1 MRETLRHLVGVL
13 LVIVFWGFWGLWLSA
28 APLVGAANG
37 RTLVDAAKQANWDA
51 VRAALKQGVPVNE
64 RLGDGSTAL
73 HWAAHW
79 DNGEA
84 VAALIAAKA
93 NVNIVDDDGIGALAL
108 ACVNG
113 HAGIAE
119 ALLKAGA
126 NPNAARTSGET
137 PIMTAARTG
146 RVAVVRSLLTHGAD
160 PNAKE
165 HSKGQTALMW
175 AITQGH
181 NDVAKVLIDSGANV
195 HASTTGGF
203 LPLLFAAQQGNLGAV
218 KLLLDA
224 GANVNATAKDG
235 SDALIITLDSG
246 IRALYETDKP
256 NDKHQATALYL
267 LERGANPNSSAPGR
281 MPLHSA
287 VWTQQPDV
295 VKALLAKGADVNG
308 RLAKPMPKVGRALGG
323 AFRVNQTGATPFWL
337 AAHLADLPMMRLLV
351 AHGANPTLTSDD
363 GSTPL
368 MMAVGLD
375 NYEGW
380 ERHGIPFHGD
390 RAAQLRQYFEAAQY
404 ALEQGGDVN
413 AKSKTGLTALHA
425 AALTGGNDTLEHLV
439 SKGAEINAMDEKGR
453 SPLNVAEG
461 IFSGVFLMHAETA
474 ETIKKLGGARGTAEP
489 DQF

>member
-1 MRETLRHLVGVL
+1 MRKELSRLAARAAFGGL
-13 LVIVFWGFWGLWLSA
+13 LLA
-28 APLVGAANG
+28 ASPMLNAAAGAADG
-37 RTLVDAAKQANWDA
+37 RPMLDAAKNGNWDA
-51 VRAALKQGVPVNE
+51 LRAALEQGVPVND

-73 HWAAHW
+73 HWAAYW
-79 DNGEA
+79 NNSDI
-84 VAALIAAKA
+84 VSALIAAKA
-93 NVNIVDDDGIGALAL
+93 NVNAVDDDGIGPLAL

-113 HAGIAE
+113 NAGIVE
-119 ALLKAGA
+119 TLLEAGA
-126 NPNAARTSGET
+126 NPNAARSTGET

-146 RVAVVRSLLTHGAD
+146 NVAAVKSLLAYGGD

-165 HSKGQTALMW
+165 SSKGQTALMW
-175 AITQGH
+175 AITEGH
-181 NDVAKVLIDSGANV
+181 SDVAQALIDKGANIK
-195 HASTTGGF
+195 AATTSGF
-203 LPLLFAAQQGNLGAV
+203 LPLLFAAQQGNVGGV

-224 GANVNATAKDG
+224 GADVNATAKDG

-256 NDKHQATALYL
+256 NDKHQETAFYL
-267 LERGANPNSSAPGR
+267 LEHGANPNSSTAGR
-281 MPLHSA
+281 TPLHSA
-287 VWTQQPDV
+287 VWTQQPAV

-351 AHGANPTLTSDD
+351 EHGANPTLTSDD

-390 RAAQLRQYFEAAQY
+390 RAAQLRQ
-404 ALEQGGDVN
+404 
-413 AKSKTGLTALHA
+413 
-425 AALTGGNDTLEHLV
+425 
-439 SKGAEINAMDEKGR
+439 
-453 SPLNVAEG
+453 
-461 IFSGVFLMHAETA
+461 
-474 ETIKKLGGARGTAEP
+474 
-489 DQF
+489 

>member
-1 MRETLRHLVGVL
+1 MRIELSRRAAGLALVGL
-13 LVIVFWGFWGLWLSA
+13 LMVTSA
-28 APLVGAANG
+28 RSAGTGTPVARPMLEAAREG
-37 RTLVDAAKQANWDA
+37 NWAA
-51 VRAALKQGVPVNE
+51 VREALEQGAPTNA
-64 RLGDGSTAL
+64 RFGDGSTAL
-73 HWAAHW
+73 HWAVHW
-79 DNGEA
+79 DHLEM
-84 VAALIAAKA
+84 VSALIAAKA
-93 NVNIVDDDGIGALAL
+93 AVNAVDDDGIGPLAL

-113 HAGIAE
+113 TAAVVD

-126 NPNAARTSGET
+126 NPNAPRSTGET

-146 RVAVVRSLLTHGAD
+146 SVAAVASLLAFGAD

-165 HSKGQTALMW
+165 SSRGQTALMW

-181 NDVAKVLIDSGANV
+181 NEVARALIGKGANIR
-195 HASTTGGF
+195 AATTSGF
-203 LPLLFAAQQGNLGAV
+203 VPLLFAAQQGNVDGV
-218 KLLLDA
+218 KLLLEA
-224 GANVNATAKDG
+224 GADVNAIAHDG
-235 SDALIITLDSG
+235 SDALIIALDSG

-256 NDKHQATALYL
+256 NDKHQATAFYL
-267 LERGANPNSSAPGR
+267 LDHGANVSSKTAGR

-287 VWTQQPDV
+287 VWTQQPEV
-295 VKALLAKGADVNG
+295 VKALLARGADVNG

-323 AFRVNQTGATPFWL
+323 AFRVSQTGATPFWL

-351 AHGANPTLTSDD
+351 ERGANATLASDD

-390 RAAQLRQYFEAAQY
+390 RAAQLRQYFEAARY

-425 AALTGGNDTLEHLV
+425 AALTGGNDTLVHLV
-439 SKGAEINAMDEKGR
+439 SKGADINAMDEKGR

-461 IFSGVFLMHAETA
+461 IFSGVFLTHPETA
-474 ETIKKLGGARGTAEP
+474 EAIKKLGGRRGTAEP
-489 DQF
+489 DQL